1 MKKAVN
7 ILLVDDENGFRETVA
22 EKLNLS
28 GYSVDAFSS
37 SSLALN
43 KTKEKEFSVA
53 VVDIIMP
60 EMDGL
65 TLLSNI
71 KEIQPLLEVII
82 ITGQGS
88 IESAINA
95 IKKGAYN
102 YLTKPVKLAELEIQI
117 KKAYE
122 KHMLSKQ
129 NILHI
134 TQDKF
139 KAKFQY
145 NNIVAESSK
154 MKEVIEVA
162 IKVASYDSSVL
173 IEGETGTGKEIIA
186 NLIHRESPRKDK
198 PFIVINCGSLPES
211 MLERELFGHSKGSF
225 TGASESKP
233 GLIEVADEGT
243 LFLDEIGELSMSGQ
257 ISLLRV
263 LETGNFRRLGETR
276 EVNVDVRIISATNKN
291 LSNLTQENKFRL
303 DLYHR
308 LNVIHIYVP
317 TLRERKEDI
326 QKLSELYMDKFSKM
340 YGVKKIIS
348 HSAID
353 ILMNYNWPGNVREL
367 FNVLERVCL
376 ICNRDEITASD
387 LSFPL
392 GNISYTEK
400 EFFTLDEAEKRHI
413 LATLKSFNFDKE
425 KTAKALG
432 ISLRHLYRKLDQ
444 YKINSTTNL

>member
-326 QKLSELYMDKFSKM
+326 PKLAELYMDKFSKM

-353 ILMNYNWPGNVREL
+353 ILISYNWPGNVREL

-387 LSFPL
+387 LSFL
-392 GNISYTEK
+392 NNISYTEK
-400 EFFTLDEAEKRHI
+400 EFFTLDEAEKRHV